1 MSSLAC
7 RQVGP
12 IPVRRDG
19 VGAETL
25 PAGSR
30 PAVTQAKLARLH
42 ALVKVG
48 QAAVVRRLADGDPGT
63 DLSTAYTR
71 LADSAVVDLI
81 RRMRATAEMAAA
93 PATPTVVAVGRYG
106 AREALPGDELELL
119 FLVPDEAR
127 PRAAAEAATA
137 QLTAGL
143 HALGFDVRVRTAT
156 LGEQVASE
164 LRHRLLSERGSQGRF
179 IAGSYGPL
187 AELRARLNDARR
199 MSPQAGLPLGTGPQ
213 QL

>member
-1 MSSLAC
+1 MA
-7 RQVGP
+7 P
-12 IPVRRDG
+12 
-19 VGAETL
+19 
-25 PAGSR
+25 
-30 PAVTQAKLARLH
+30 ARLFRGG
-42 ALVKVG
+42 K
-48 QAAVVRRLADGDPGT
+48 
-63 DLSTAYTR
+63 
-71 LADSAVVDLI
+71 
-81 RRMRATAEMAAA
+81 
-93 PATPTVVAVGRYG
+93 
-106 AREALPGDELELL
+106 LELL
-119 FLVPDEAR
+119 FLVADEAR
-127 PRAAAEAATA
+127 SRAAAEAATA